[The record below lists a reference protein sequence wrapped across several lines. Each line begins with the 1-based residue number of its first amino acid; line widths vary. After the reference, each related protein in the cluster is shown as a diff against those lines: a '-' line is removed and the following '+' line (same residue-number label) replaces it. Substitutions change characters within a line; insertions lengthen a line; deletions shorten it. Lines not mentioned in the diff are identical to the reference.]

1 MRKNCPLFIAQAIHT
16 YNWLC
21 HFIIFSHHLCWI
33 RIWIIQSQTSSPWPA
48 KLDQHLGLAQHLYR
62 WGMKTYS
69 FFKRSFIINLISS
82 IAALSSIIHIPWTL
96 TNTGDCWSPNTQSLR
111 SHSDVRQ
118 LYFLTFLFFLHL
130 VLGHQKLPTLPGLRP
145 HSTPP
150 FFLSFIS

>member
-96 TNTGDCWSPNTQSLR
+96 TNTGDYWSPNIISQVPLR
-111 SHSDVRQ
+111 CLTALFSNFFVLLTPGVR
-118 LYFLTFLFFLHL
+118 
-130 VLGHQKLPTLPGLRP
+130 
-145 HSTPP
+145 TPKVTNT
-150 FFLSFIS
+150 SRS